1 MNLKLY
7 ANKVYRKESVGSI
20 QIIDN
25 MLSKNVIYQ
34 LVMQVHVYCQLS
46 SEQSCVAKAAILREP
61 IIWVS
66 RSREPELPP
75 TLMIGKRKAVILVD
89 LHIIMPRLLVRER

>member
-34 LVMQVHVYCQLS
+34 LVMQVHVYCL
-46 SEQSCVAKAAILREP
+46 
-61 IIWVS
+61 VS
-66 RSREPELPP
+66 RV
-75 TLMIGKRKAVILVD
+75 A
-89 LHIIMPRLLVRER
+89 

>member
-34 LVMQVHVYCQLS
+34 LVMQVHVYCL
-46 SEQSCVAKAAILREP
+46 
-61 IIWVS
+61 VS
-66 RSREPELPP
+66 RVAYQSRHFKGADYLGQSEPRA
-75 TLMIGKRKAVILVD
+75 GAASYSD
-89 LHIIMPRLLVRER
+89 DW